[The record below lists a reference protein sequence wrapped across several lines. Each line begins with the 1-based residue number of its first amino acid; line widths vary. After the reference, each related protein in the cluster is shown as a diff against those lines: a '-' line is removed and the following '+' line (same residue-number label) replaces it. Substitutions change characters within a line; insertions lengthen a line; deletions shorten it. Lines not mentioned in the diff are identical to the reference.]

1 MPQNSPEALEAH
13 ARMAKAPGRVNII
26 GEHTD
31 YNGGLVLPIAIDRY
45 LYVAFSPIDERRVEI
60 YSVDLDERSE
70 FWFGEL
76 LDRDQKGWRAYVRGV
91 AWALETG
98 GYKLPGL
105 VAAIG
110 GNVPIA
116 SGLSSSAAL
125 EVAVALA
132 FCDSLERKPAKLE
145 LALLCRKAEN
155 EFVGVNCG
163 IMDQYAAIFGEE
175 GKAIL
180 LDCDQLKHDLVPFP
194 ADLEV
199 VVCDT
204 GVKRELAAS
213 HYNTRRAECEQALQ
227 TLNRELRPIPN
238 LSRLST
244 EELPDI
250 EKLLPPDHFKRVR
263 HVVTENA
270 RVVAFAQ
277 ALAAGDFE
285 EAGSLMHESHVS
297 LRDDFQVSCPEL
309 DAIVEAANRIEGTVG
324 SRMTGAGFGG
334 CSVNLVCPD
343 ASQEF
348 REKVPQLYADATNK
362 QGTMWVCKPAAGASV
377 IRIGEPTQ

>member
-1 MPQNSPEALEAH
+1 
-13 ARMAKAPGRVNII
+13 MAKAPGRVNII

-91 AWALETG
+91 AWALETA

>member
-1 MPQNSPEALEAH
+1 
-13 ARMAKAPGRVNII
+13 MAKAPGRVNII

-45 LYVAFSPIDERRVEI
+45 IYVAFSPIDERRVEI
-60 YSVDLDERSE
+60 YSVDLDERGE

-98 GYKLPGL
+98 GYKLRGL

-132 FCDSLERKPAKLE
+132 FCDSLERKPPKLE

-194 ADLEV
+194 TDLEV
-199 VVCDT
+199 VICDT

-244 EELPDI
+244 EELPDV
-250 EKLLPPDHFKRVR
+250 EKLLPPDRFKRVR

-277 ALAAGDFE
+277 ALAASDFE
-285 EAGSLMHESHVS
+285 EAGSLMHDSHVS

-334 CSVNLVCPD
+334 CSVNLVHPD

-362 QGTMWVCKPAAGASV
+362 QATMWVCKPAAGATV